1 MNLNE
6 KKNYTNII
14 LLFFCRSYEQGC
26 HLLALFL
33 WHALLIILLVIL
45 GRWNMFK
52 SCQTPSC
59 VSEENRKSLLQH
71 QPISDIGCTF
81 QTQCIKRVPPPAWIY
96 INKSW
101 SFIKFIK
108 DSYLIKLKNVNK
120 RVVHCRFQH
129 FVFAN
134 ICVDL

>member
-1 MNLNE
+1 MR
-6 KKNYTNII
+6 KKNII
-14 LLFFCRSYEQGC
+14 LLFFCRSCEQGC

-33 WHALLIILLVIL
+33 WHALLIILLVTWVVGTCSNRVKPPL
-45 GRWNMFK
+45 T
-52 SCQTPSC
+52 CQKKTGNLCYSFS
-59 VSEENRKSLLQH
+59 VSN

-96 INKSW
+96 IYKSW

-108 DSYLIKLKNVNK
+108 DPYLIKLKNVNK
-120 RVVHCRFQH
+120 RVVHCRFHH

-134 ICVDL
+134 IRVVL